1 MHKITGGIVLILLIS
16 LLFSCAGEKDL
27 IPAEISGLKL
37 EKKLTGDEARAF
49 VDNLHFQAVAPSVN
63 EIGFYEGGETPAM
76 LYITHYSTK
85 DTADYYFLK
94 MAEKISPENSV
105 FIRGEFMDV
114 DGHNIYRCFGMGQTH
129 FVFAKDRYLIW
140 LSVDTIRGKDILSEY
155 LSYLN

>member
-1 MHKITGGIVLILLIS
+1 MHKITGGIVLIFLIFS
-16 LLFSCAGEKDL
+16 LFSCAGEKDL

-49 VDNLHFQAVAPSVN
+49 VDNLHFQAVAPSEN
-63 EIGFYEGGETPAM
+63 EIGFYEGGETPGM
-76 LYITHYSTK
+76 LYITHYSTN

-94 MAEKISPENSV
+94 MTEKISPENSV

-129 FVFAKDRYLIW
+129 FVFAKDRHLIW